1 MNQVTLTKLKEMS
14 FYGMHRAFK
23 TTIETGRIENYTLD
37 QFIAFMVD
45 SEWDDRHT
53 RKIKRNITN
62 AKFRY
67 QADIEDIIYEHE
79 RNLDQNL
86 ILRFAEGNYIE
97 KGENILITGSTGVG
111 KTYIAIA
118 LGYKACEQNIRT
130 KYYNISKMLSS
141 LKIAKADGSY
151 LRELNKI
158 HRHPL
163 LIVDD
168 FGLQP
173 LDAAARTILMDLIED
188 RYDIKSMIITSQLPV
203 SKWYEIIGEK
213 TVADAVLDRLVHT
226 AHRIEL
232 KGESMRRKKRKEIP
246 N

>member
-1 MNQVTLTKLKEMS
+1 MNEMTLHKLKQMS
-14 FYGMHRAFK
+14 FHGMHRAFQ
-23 TTIETGRIENYTLD
+23 TTLETGRMENYTLD

-67 QADIEDIIYEHE
+67 QADIEEVNYDAG

-86 ILRFAEGNYIE
+86 LLRFAEGYYIE
-97 KGENILITGSTGVG
+97 KAENILITGSTGVG

-118 LGYKACEQNIRT
+118 LGYRACEQNIRT
-130 KYYNISKMLSS
+130 QYFNISKMLSR

-151 LRELNKI
+151 LKELDKI
-158 HRHPL
+158 QRHPL
-163 LIVDD
+163 LIMDD

-173 LDAAARTILMDLIED
+173 LDAPGRTILMDIIED
-188 RYDIKSMIITSQLPV
+188 RYDIKSMIITSQLPI
-203 SKWYEIIGEK
+203 SKWYEVIGEK

-232 KGESMRRKKRKEIP
+232 KGESMRRKRKQE
-246 N
+246 NSN